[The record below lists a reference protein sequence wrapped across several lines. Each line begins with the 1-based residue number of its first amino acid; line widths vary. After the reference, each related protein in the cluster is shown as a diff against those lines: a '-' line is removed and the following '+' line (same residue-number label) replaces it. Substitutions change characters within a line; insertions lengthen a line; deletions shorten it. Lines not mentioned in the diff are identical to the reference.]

1 MRISI
6 IAAVAEGGVM
16 GRDNDLPWHL
26 PADLAHFKRLTM
38 GHHLIMGRRT
48 FASIGRALPGRTT
61 VVLSRGQPDL
71 PAGVMLAP
79 SLAAALALCA
89 GDDEVFLAGG
99 AAVFRA
105 GLARADRVYLT
116 RLHATYA
123 GDVHFPPFA
132 ENEWHLV
139 DRQDHP
145 ADDKNPCAYSFLIY
159 DRLNRHGLT
168 EDPII

>member
-1 MRISI
+1 MRISL
-6 IAAVAEGGVM
+6 IAAVAADGVM
-16 GRDNDLPWHL
+16 GKDNDLPWRL
-26 PADLAHFKRLTM
+26 PADLVHFKGLTM

-71 PAGVMLAP
+71 PAGVLLAP
-79 SLAAALALCA
+79 SLDAALALCA

-105 GLARADRVYLT
+105 GLARADRVYLS

-132 ENEWHLV
+132 ENEWDLV
-139 DRQDHP
+139 DRKDHP
-145 ADDKNPCAYSFLIY
+145 ADEKNPCAYSFLIY
-159 DRLNRHGLT
+159 DRPATTRSG
-168 EDPII
+168 

>member
-1 MRISI
+1 MRISL
-6 IAAVAEGGVM
+6 IAAVAAGGVM
-16 GRDNDLPWHL
+16 GRDNDLPWRL

-61 VVLSRGQPDL
+61 VVLSHGQPDL
-71 PAGVMLAP
+71 PTGVLLAP
-79 SLAAALALCA
+79 SLDAALALCA

-116 RLHATYA
+116 RLHATFQ
-123 GDVHFPPFA
+123 GDVHFPPFEESA
-132 ENEWHLV
+132 WDLV
-139 DRQDHP
+139 DRKDHP
-145 ADDKNPCAYSFLIY
+145 ADEKNPCAYSFLIY
-159 DRLNRHGLT
+159 DRPATTRSG
-168 EDPII
+168 